1 MNTYRRDFDETKY
14 MTLLIKDDGL
24 LEKYNEMWKKVKN
37 SIKEEFDSEP
47 VYNEKYVNARIKS
60 HK

>member
-47 VYNEKYVNARIKS
+47 LYNEKYVNARIKS